1 MELRV
6 LLLVVIGCISG
17 CFGQDNQLADIIVK
31 SVDRSIDISTQLT
44 KVVCKIQMENVGKTA
59 VNKFIFSIESPLN
72 SRVSYLS
79 AQATDAIKSSLKTSV
94 THIQGKE
101 SDSFWNIDLRE
112 QLLPGKL
119 NTIEVEYILTDALT
133 PYPTSITQ
141 KEKQYVKY
149 VGNHY
154 VYLPYNSQ
162 KQSTTVILGSR
173 NIEHFS
179 KLNPYSQSDST
190 ITYGPFQQVPAYSND
205 PMTVHYE
212 NNSPFLKVLRIERV
226 IEVSHWGN
234 IAVEET
240 IDLLHT
246 GATLKG
252 PFSRYDFQ
260 REAHSG
266 LSSVKS
272 FKTVLPAAATDAYYR
287 DEIGNIST
295 SHMRIMSDSV
305 ELDLRPRFP
314 LFGGWKTHY
323 VLGYNVPSYEYLY
336 HAGDQYKLKMRV
348 LDHVF
353 DDMMVDELITKI
365 ILPEGSENIHLTLPF
380 PMIRLP
386 DSRHST
392 YLDTKGRPVISVTKQ
407 NLVENH
413 IQQFELDYV
422 FPRVLMLQ
430 EPLLVAFAFYIL
442 FLLVIIY
449 VRLDFAIS
457 KDEAGESKL
466 RISGIVDK
474 ILQHLD
480 RRASTYSQM
489 DEQFTKV
496 KSTKDVNSFN
506 SLYKTIN
513 QEYKAETSCIAE
525 LLLKLK
531 TEAPEVSEKISEL
544 QRLDKTLKDIY
555 LQKQSLYIDK
565 LIPGK
570 IGRGAFLDSEAALN
584 KKKEET
590 IDKINIII
598 KNLH

>member
-1 MELRV
+1 MELKV
-6 LLLVVIGCISG
+6 LLLVIIGSCV
-17 CFGQDNQLADIIVK
+17 GQDNQLADIVVK
-31 SVDRSIDISTQLT
+31 NVDRSIDISTQLT
-44 KVVCKIQMENVGKTA
+44 KVLCKIQIENIGKTA
-59 VNKFIFSIESPLN
+59 INKFVFSIESPL
-72 SRVSYLS
+72 SSKVSYLS
-79 AQATDAIKSSLKTSV
+79 AQTADISKSTLKT
-94 THIQGKE
+94 TPTRIQGKE
-101 SDSFWNIDLRE
+101 SDNFWNIDLRE
-112 QLLPGKL
+112 PLLPGKL
-119 NTIEVEYILTDALT
+119 NTFEVEYILTDALI

-141 KEKQYVKY
+141 KEKQLVKY

-154 VYLPYNSQ
+154 VYLPYTSQ
-162 KQSTTVILGSR
+162 RQTTTVNLGSR
-173 NIEHFS
+173 IIENFS
-179 KLNPYSQSDST
+179 KLNPISQSDST
-190 ITYGPFQQVPAYSND
+190 ITYGPYQQVPAYAND
-205 PMTVHYE
+205 PMSVHYE

-353 DDMMVDELITKI
+353 DDMVVDELITKI

-380 PMIRLP
+380 TMTRLP

-392 YLDTKGRPVISVTKQ
+392 YLDTKGRPVITITKQ

-413 IQQFELDYV
+413 IQQFELDYI

-449 VRLDFAIS
+449 VRLDFSIS
-457 KDEAGESKL
+457 KDEVGESKL

-480 RRASTYSQM
+480 KRAITYTQM
-489 DEQFTKV
+489 DDQFTKV

-506 SLYKTIN
+506 SISKTIN
-513 QEYKAETSCIAE
+513 QEYKAETSSIAE

-531 TEAPEVSEKISEL
+531 SEAPEVGDKISEL

-555 LQKQSLYIDK
+555 TQKQSLYIDK

-570 IGRGAFLDSEAALN
+570 IGRGAFLDSEAVLN

-590 IDKINIII
+590 IDKINAII

>member
-1 MELRV
+1 MFFIFFVFIACMRGILSQEPPLGDI
-6 LLLVVIGCISG
+6 VVK
-17 CFGQDNQLADIIVK
+17 N
-31 SVDRSIDISTQLT
+31 VDRSIDISSQLT
-44 KVVCKIQMENVGKTA
+44 KVLCKIQIENVGKVA

-72 SRVSYLS
+72 TKVSYIS
-79 AQATDAIKSSLKTSV
+79 AQTFDSKSTLRLTP
-94 THIQGKE
+94 TRIQGKE
-101 SDSFWNIDLRE
+101 NDGFWAIDLRE
-112 QLLPGKL
+112 QVLPGKF
-119 NTIEVEYILTDALT
+119 NTIEVEYILTNALI
-133 PYPTSITQ
+133 PYPTSISQ
-141 KEKQYVKY
+141 KEKQLVKY

-154 VYLPYNSQ
+154 VYLPYTSLSQ
-162 KQSTTVILGSR
+162 VTTVTLGSR
-173 NIEHFS
+173 NIESFT
-179 KLNPYSQSDST
+179 KLNPFVKSDNS
-190 ITYGPFQQVPAYSND
+190 ITYGPYSQVPAFSKD
-205 PMTVHYE
+205 TMVVHYE
-212 NNSPFLKVLRIERV
+212 NNSPFLKVVRIERV

-240 IDLLHT
+240 VDLLHT

-260 REAHSG
+260 REGHSG

-272 FKTVLPAAATDAYYR
+272 FKTVLPASATDAYYR

-295 SHMRIMSDSV
+295 SHMRVMSDSV

-336 HAGDQYKLKMRV
+336 HSGDQYKLKMRI

-353 DDMMVDELITKI
+353 DDMVVDELITKI
-365 ILPEGSENIHLTLPF
+365 ILPEGSENIHLVLPF
-380 PMIRLP
+380 SMTRLP

-392 YLDTKGRPVISVTKQ
+392 YLDTKGRPVVTVTKK

-422 FPRVLMLQ
+422 FPRILMLQ
-430 EPLLVAFAFYIL
+430 EPLLVAFAFYLL

-449 VRLDFAIS
+449 VRLDFSIS

-466 RISGIVDK
+466 RISGILDK
-474 ILQHLD
+474 ILNHLD
-480 RRASTYSQM
+480 RRAMTYKHM

-506 SLYKTIN
+506 SSSKSIN
-513 QEYKAETSCIAE
+513 QEYKTETSSIAD
-525 LLLKLK
+525 LLTKLK
-531 TEAPEVSEKISEL
+531 SEAPEIGDKISEL
-544 QRLDKTLKDIY
+544 QKLDKSLKDIY
-555 LQKQSLYIDK
+555 NQKQSLYIDK

-570 IGRGAFLDSEAALN
+570 IGRGAFLDSETTLN

-590 IDKINIII
+590 IEKINSII